1 MSLTAKQERGS
12 EPNMASPHFDIVARL
27 REIADNGQRS
37 DQRVAAA
44 ILSDAD
50 FATHASIERL
60 AEKAG
65 VSEPTITRFCRT
77 LGFEGTREFKV
88 KLAQSLAVAGRFIVA
103 GPAPENRT
111 GVPATIANSA
121 IDAIE
126 TVSKLID
133 RNDLERAAGIVAQ
146 AGMVRAYGS
155 GGASSMAA
163 TELEN
168 RLFRLGVLASSH
180 IDGEMQQMTA
190 AISNKDTV
198 IVAYS
203 LSGEVKPLIEAVTIA
218 GRYGAKTIA
227 FTAPNSSLAS
237 AAQLVLPFHI
247 DEGTNVYRPSPARYA
262 LLALT
267 DMLAMTIAEK
277 IGAPAVERMRRIK
290 NLQGMHKSD
299 APNLPLGD

>member
-1 MSLTAKQERGS
+1 
-12 EPNMASPHFDIVARL
+12 MASPHFDIVARL
-27 REIADNGQRS
+27 REIADTGHRS

-65 VSEPTITRFCRT
+65 VSEPTITRFCRM

-88 KLAQSLAVAGRFIVA
+88 KLAQSLAIAGRFIIA
-103 GPAPENRT
+103 GPPEIRGNDIPSIIT
-111 GVPATIANSA
+111 MSA

-126 TVSKLID
+126 TVGKLVN
-133 RNDLERAAGIVAQ
+133 REDLDRAAVNIAE

-168 RLFRLGVLASSH
+168 RLFRLGIRASSH

-190 AISNKDTV
+190 ATSDKSTV
-198 IVAYS
+198 IIAYS
-203 LSGEVKPLIEAVTIA
+203 LSGEVKPLIEAITIA
-218 GRYGAKTIA
+218 GRYGARTIA
-227 FTAPNSSLAS
+227 LTAPNSSLAS
-237 AAQLVLPFHI
+237 AAELVLPFHI

-267 DMLAMTIAEK
+267 DMLAMTVAEK

>member
-1 MSLTAKQERGS
+1 
-12 EPNMASPHFDIVARL
+12 MASPHFDIVARL
-27 REIADNGQRS
+27 REIADTGHRS

-60 AEKAG
+60 ADKAG
-65 VSEPTITRFCRT
+65 VSEPTITRFCRM

-88 KLAQSLAVAGRFIVA
+88 KLAQSLAIAGRFIIA
-103 GPAPENRT
+103 SPAPEMRGND
-111 GVPATIANSA
+111 VPSIITMSA
-121 IDAIE
+121 VGAIE
-126 TVSKLID
+126 TVGKLIN
-133 RNDLERAAGIVAQ
+133 REDLDRAAVSIAE

-168 RLFRLGVLASSH
+168 RLFRLGIRISSH

-190 AISNKDTV
+190 ATSDKSTV

-218 GRYGAKTIA
+218 GRYGARTIA

-237 AAQLVLPFHI
+237 AAELVLPFHV

-267 DMLAMTIAEK
+267 DMLAMTVAEK

>member
-1 MSLTAKQERGS
+1 
-12 EPNMASPHFDIVARL
+12 MAPPHFDIVARL
-27 REIADNGQRS
+27 REIAETGKNS
-37 DQRVAAA
+37 DSQVAAA
-44 ILSDAD
+44 ILSDAE
-50 FATHASIERL
+50 FATHASIDKL
-60 AEKAG
+60 AQRAG
-65 VSEPTITRFCRT
+65 VSEPTITRFCRM

-88 KLAQSLAVAGRFIVA
+88 KLAQSLAIAGRFIIP
-103 GPAPENRT
+103 GPVEDVT
-111 GVPATIANSA
+111 GNSVPSIIAKSA
-121 IDAIE
+121 ADAIQMV
-126 TVSKLID
+126 TKLINRD
-133 RNDLERAAGIVAQ
+133 DLDRAAEIVVGAR
-146 AGMVRAYGS
+146 MVRAYGS

-168 RLFRLGVLASSH
+168 RLFRLGIHASSH

-190 AISNKDTV
+190 AISSKDTV

-227 FTAPNSSLAS
+227 FTAPGSSLAS
-237 AAQLVLPFHI
+237 AAQLILPFHI
-247 DEGTNVYRPSPARYA
+247 DEGKNVYRPSPARYA

-290 NLQGMHKSD
+290 NLQGLHKAD

>member
-1 MSLTAKQERGS
+1 
-12 EPNMASPHFDIVARL
+12 MASPHFDIVARL
-27 REIADNGQRS
+27 REIAETGQRS

-60 AEKAG
+60 ATKAG
-65 VSEPTITRFCRT
+65 VSEPTITRFCRM

-88 KLAQSLAVAGRFIVA
+88 KLAQSLAIAGRFIV
-103 GPAPENRT
+103 P
-111 GVPATIANSA
+111 VPAQSVSGNSVPSIISRSA
-121 IDAIE
+121 VDAIE
-126 TVSKLID
+126 TVCNQIRRD
-133 RNDLERAAGIVAQ
+133 DLERAASIIAE

-190 AISNKDTV
+190 ATSNKGTV

-203 LSGEVKPLIEAVTIA
+203 LSGEIQPLIEAVTIA

-227 FTAPNSSLAS
+227 LTAPNSSLAS
-237 AAQLVLPFHI
+237 VAQLVLPFHI
-247 DEGTNVYRPSPARYA
+247 EEGTNVYRPSPARYA

-267 DMLAMTIAEK
+267 DMLAMTIATK

>member
-1 MSLTAKQERGS
+1 
-12 EPNMASPHFDIVARL
+12 MAAPHFDIVARL
-27 REIADNGQRS
+27 RDIADTGQRS

-44 ILSDAD
+44 ILADAD
-50 FATHASIERL
+50 FATHASIELL

-65 VSEPTITRFCRT
+65 VSEPTITRFCRM

-103 GPAPENRT
+103 APAHKDNDIP
-111 GVPATIANSA
+111 TIISSGAL
-121 IDAIE
+121 DAIGH
-126 TVSKLID
+126 VIQRID
-133 RNDLERAAGIVAQ
+133 RTDLERAAAIVAD
-146 AGMVRAYGS
+146 AGMIRAYGS

-168 RLFRLGVLASSH
+168 RLFRLGLRASSS

-190 AISNKDTV
+190 ATSNKETA

-203 LSGEVKPLIEAVTIA
+203 LSGEVRPLIEAVTIA

-227 FTAPNSSLAS
+227 ITAPGSSLAA
-237 AAQLVLPFHI
+237 AAQLVLPLSI

-262 LLALT
+262 LLAMT
-267 DMLAMTIAEK
+267 DMLAMTIAER

-290 NLQGMHKSD
+290 NLQGLHKTG

>member
-1 MSLTAKQERGS
+1 
-12 EPNMASPHFDIVARL
+12 MASPHFDIVARL
-27 REIADNGQRS
+27 REIADTGQRS

-65 VSEPTITRFCRT
+65 VSEPTITRFCRM

-88 KLAQSLAVAGRFIVA
+88 KLAQSLAVAGRFIIA
-103 GPAPENRT
+103 GSALENKGN
-111 GVPATIANSA
+111 GVPSIIAKSAT
-121 IDAIE
+121 DAIE
-126 TVSKLID
+126 TVSKLIN
-133 RNDLERAAGIVAQ
+133 REDLDRAAAIVAQ

-168 RLFRLGVLASSH
+168 RLFRLGILASSH

-190 AISNKDTV
+190 ATSNKNTV
-198 IVAYS
+198 IIAYS

-267 DMLAMTIAEK
+267 DILAMTVAEK

>member
-1 MSLTAKQERGS
+1 
-12 EPNMASPHFDIVARL
+12 MASPHFDIVARL
-27 REIADNGQRS
+27 REIAENGQRS

-44 ILSDAD
+44 VLEDAG

-65 VSEPTITRFCRT
+65 VSEPTITRFCRM
-77 LGFEGTREFKV
+77 LGFEGTRDFKV
-88 KLAQSLAVAGRFIVA
+88 GLAQSLAIAGRFISVN
-103 GPAPENRT
+103 PADGSTGN
-111 GVPATIANSA
+111 GVPSIIASSA
-121 IDAIE
+121 MNAIE
-126 TVSKLID
+126 TVTGLI
-133 RNDLERAAGIVAQ
+133 NPADLDRAAAIVAS

-168 RLFRLGVLASSH
+168 RLFRLGLPASSH

-190 AISNKDTV
+190 ATSNKDTV

-203 LSGEVKPLIEAVTIA
+203 LSGEVRPVIDAVVIA

-227 FTAPNSSLAS
+227 FTAANSSLAA

-247 DEGTNVYRPSPARYA
+247 EEGTNIYRPSPARYA

-267 DMLAMTIAEK
+267 DMLAMTVAEK

-290 NLQGMHKSD
+290 NLQGMQKSD

>member
-1 MSLTAKQERGS
+1 
-12 EPNMASPHFDIVARL
+12 MAAPHFDIVARL
-27 REIADNGQRS
+27 REIADTGQRS

-65 VSEPTITRFCRT
+65 VSEPTITRFCRM
-77 LGFEGTREFKV
+77 LGFQGTREFKV

-103 GPAPENRT
+103 PPAPEFKGNDI
-111 GVPATIANSA
+111 PSTIAKSAKEA
-121 IDAIE
+121 ID
-126 TVSKLID
+126 TVGELID
-133 RNDLERAAGIVAQ
+133 REDLLRAAAIITDAR
-146 AGMVRAYGS
+146 MVRAYGS

-168 RLFRLGVLASSH
+168 RLFRLGIQASSH

-190 AISNKDTV
+190 ATSDKGTA

-203 LSGEVKPLIEAVTIA
+203 LSGELKPLIEAVTIA

-227 FTAPNSSLAS
+227 LTAPNSSLAA

-247 DEGTNVYRPSPARYA
+247 NEGTNVYRPSPARYA

-267 DMLAMTIAEK
+267 DMLAMTVAEM

>member
-1 MSLTAKQERGS
+1 MT
-12 EPNMASPHFDIVARL
+12 PHFDIVARL
-27 REIADNGQRS
+27 RELAETGRNS
-37 DQRVAAA
+37 DQRVALA

-50 FATHASIERL
+50 FATHASIDKL
-60 AEKAG
+60 AQKAG
-65 VSEPTITRFCRT
+65 VSEPTITRFCRM
-77 LGFEGTREFKV
+77 LGFEGTRDFKV
-88 KLAQSLAVAGRFIVA
+88 RLAQSLAIAGRFITP
-103 GPAPENRT
+103 GPAQKANAT
-111 GVPATIANSA
+111 GVPSIIARSAT
-121 IDAIE
+121 DAVE
-126 TVSKLID
+126 TVCTMINRD
-133 RNDLERAAGIVAQ
+133 DLEQAASLVVQ

-168 RLFRLGVLASSH
+168 RLFRLGILGSSH

-190 AISNKDTV
+190 ATSNKDTV

-203 LSGEVKPLIEAVTIA
+203 LSGEIKPLIEAVTIA
-218 GRYGAKTIA
+218 RRYGARTIA
-227 FTAPNSSLAS
+227 FTAPNSTLAGV
-237 AAQLVLPFHI
+237 AELVLPFHI
-247 DEGTNVYRPSPARYA
+247 EEGTNVYRPSPARYA

-290 NLQGMHKSD
+290 NLQAMHTSN

>member
-1 MSLTAKQERGS
+1 
-12 EPNMASPHFDIVARL
+12 MASPHFDIVARL

-60 AEKAG
+60 AQKAG

-77 LGFEGTREFKV
+77 LGFGGTREFKV
-88 KLAQSLAVAGRFIVA
+88 KLAQSLAIAGRFII
-103 GPAPENRT
+103 PAPVEDVT
-111 GVPATIANSA
+111 GNSVPSIIAKCA

-126 TVSKLID
+126 TVTKLINRD
-133 RNDLERAAGIVAQ
+133 DLERAAEIVIGAR
-146 AGMVRAYGS
+146 MVRAYGS

-168 RLFRLGVLASSH
+168 RLFRLGIHASSH

-190 AISNKDTV
+190 ATSTQDTV

-227 FTAPNSSLAS
+227 LHRARFVAG
-237 AAQLVLPFHI
+237 V
-247 DEGTNVYRPSPARYA
+247 RRPARFTVPHRRRQKCLPSLTCTICSACLDRYA
-262 LLALT
+262 G
-267 DMLAMTIAEK
+267 DDY
-277 IGAPAVERMRRIK
+277 RRK
-290 NLQGMHKSD
+290 NRC
-299 APNLPLGD
+299 ARR

>member
-1 MSLTAKQERGS
+1 MTA
-12 EPNMASPHFDIVARL
+12 PHFDIVARL
-27 REIADNGQRS
+27 REIADTGHRS

-65 VSEPTITRFCRT
+65 VSEPTITRFCRM

-88 KLAQSLAVAGRFIVA
+88 KLAQSLAVAGRFIIA
-103 GPAPENRT
+103 APSQEAMGND
-111 GVPATIANSA
+111 VPSIIAHSAAAA
-121 IDAIE
+121 ID
-126 TVSKLID
+126 TVTKQID
-133 RNDLERAAGIVAQ
+133 RRDLDRAAATVVGAK
-146 AGMVRAYGS
+146 MVRAYGS

-190 AISNKDTV
+190 ATSNKDTV

-203 LSGEVKPLIEAVTIA
+203 LSGEIKPLIEAVTIA

-227 FTAPNSSLAS
+227 FTAPRSSLAL

-247 DEGTNVYRPSPARYA
+247 DEGIDVYRPSPARYA

-267 DMLAMTIAEK
+267 DMLAMTVAQK

>member
-1 MSLTAKQERGS
+1 MSA
-12 EPNMASPHFDIVARL
+12 PHFDIVARL
-27 REIADNGQRS
+27 REIADTGQRS

-44 ILSDAD
+44 ILADAD
-50 FATHASIERL
+50 FATHASIELL
-60 AEKAG
+60 AERAG
-65 VSEPTITRFCRT
+65 VSEPTITRFCRM

-103 GPAPENRT
+103 RPDHMDDDIPSIISSGALDAIDNIVNRINRSDLDRAA
-111 GVPATIANSA
+111 ATIA
-121 IDAIE
+121 E
-126 TVSKLID
+126 
-133 RNDLERAAGIVAQ
+133 

-168 RLFRLGVLASSH
+168 RLFRLGLRASSH

-190 AISNKDTV
+190 ATSSKETAV
-198 IVAYS
+198 VAYS
-203 LSGEVKPLIEAVTIA
+203 LSGEIRPLIEAVTIA

-227 FTAPNSSLAS
+227 FTAPGSSLA
-237 AAQLVLPFHI
+237 AVAQIVLPLRI
-247 DEGTNVYRPSPARYA
+247 DEGTNIYRPSPARYA

-267 DMLAMTIAEK
+267 DMLAMAVAER
-277 IGAPAVERMRRIK
+277 IGSPAVERMRRIK
-290 NLQGMHKSD
+290 NLQGLHKSG

>member
-1 MSLTAKQERGS
+1 
-12 EPNMASPHFDIVARL
+12 MASPHFDIVARL
-27 REIADNGQRS
+27 REIADTGQRS

-65 VSEPTITRFCRT
+65 VSEPTITRFCRM

-88 KLAQSLAVAGRFIVA
+88 KLAQSIAIAGRFIIA
-103 GPAPENRT
+103 GPAPEIRENDIPSIIT
-111 GVPATIANSA
+111 TSA
-121 IDAIE
+121 VDAIK
-126 TVSKLID
+126 TVGKLIS
-133 RNDLERAAGIVAQ
+133 REDLDRAAVSVAE

-168 RLFRLGVLASSH
+168 RLFRLGIRASSH

-190 AISNKDTV
+190 ATSNKETV

-227 FTAPNSSLAS
+227 FTAPSSSLAS
-237 AAQLVLPFHI
+237 AAALVLPFHI

>member
-1 MSLTAKQERGS
+1 ME
-12 EPNMASPHFDIVARL
+12 SPHFDIVARL
-27 REIADNGQRS
+27 REIADTGLRS

-44 ILSDAD
+44 ILSDAE

-65 VSEPTITRFCRT
+65 VSEPTITRFCRM
-77 LGFEGTREFKV
+77 LGFEGTRQFKV
-88 KLAQSLAVAGRFIVA
+88 RLAQSLAIAGRFIVA
-103 GPAPENRT
+103 TPSPENGGS
-111 GVPATIANSA
+111 GVPAIIAQSA
-121 IDAIE
+121 TDAIE
-126 TVSKLID
+126 RVRKLINHD
-133 RNDLERAAGIVAQ
+133 DLDRAATIVVQ

-155 GGASSMAA
+155 GGSSSMAA

-168 RLFRLGVLASSH
+168 RLFRLGILASSH

-190 AISNKDTV
+190 AISNKETA

-227 FTAPNSSLAS
+227 FTAPNSSLAT
-237 AAQLVLPFHI
+237 AAELVLPFHV